1 MSVFTGDHAFALAE
15 VTANGAPVTFTRTA
29 EGYDPATDLVT
40 PTTSTVSG
48 QAIQVRMGGMA
59 IERFRALGL
68 VIEDA
73 KRLLFAPATFGQ
85 TPVTGDR
92 VTWAGEAFTVRDVE
106 TVSPDSTTILA
117 YVTVG
122 R

>member
-1 MSVFTGDHAFALAE
+1 MSVYTGDHAFALAE
-15 VTANGAPVTFTRTA
+15 LAANGAPVTFTRTA

-40 PTTSTVSG
+40 PTTTAVSG

-73 KRLLFAPATFGQ
+73 RRLLFAPTTLGAQ
-85 TPVTGDR
+85 PIVGDR
-92 VTWAGEAFTVRDVE
+92 VTWSGDALTVRDVE
-106 TVSPDSTTILA
+106 VLAPAGDTILV